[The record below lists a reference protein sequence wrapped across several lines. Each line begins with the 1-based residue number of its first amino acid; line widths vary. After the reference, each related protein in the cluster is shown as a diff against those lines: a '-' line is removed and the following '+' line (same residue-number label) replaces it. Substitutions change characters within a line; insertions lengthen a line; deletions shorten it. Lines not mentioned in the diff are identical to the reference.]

1 MSLGALLKRYRAAAG
16 LTQEELAEKAE
27 VSARTVSDVERGV
40 RTRIYRDTAG
50 RLAEALELHEV
61 IRTEFEEAAR
71 GRRLEPAGPADP
83 LPTPPT
89 RLIGRERELEV
100 VLAALGRPDV
110 RLLTLT
116 GPGGIGKTR
125 IALEV
130 ATAQP
135 GFFVQLG
142 NTSDPN
148 MVISTLARA
157 VGVSGARE
165 PTVEAIAERLR
176 DQRTLIVLDTFE
188 HVLDAAP
195 NVADL
200 IAASPNASFLA
211 TSREALRVRG
221 EHEVAIS
228 TLESPGSGGV
238 EAVERAPAT
247 ALFLERARAVAP
259 DLVIDD
265 DAAQV
270 VIEICRRVNGL
281 PLAIELAAA
290 RVKHL
295 PLTDLRDHLERRL
308 SVLIGGPRDLPRRQ
322 RTMRDTVAWSYEL
335 LDGSQQALFR
345 DLSAFAGGWTLDAA
359 SAVSAGAEVLGDS
372 SALVDKSLVTLSMAP
387 EPRYGMLDVIR
398 EYGAELRTSGDV
410 ERRHTAHFLS
420 LVERAEPELGGSAQR
435 DWLRQL
441 ATEHEN
447 IRAALRNALELGD
460 PESALR
466 LGGAVWRF
474 WLFHGDLSEGRQWLR
489 EALTLD
495 AGTAPEARAKALWG
509 AAWLA
514 YHQGDYGVA
523 KECGEELFP
532 LAHASGDRVH
542 LRNALTISAIV
553 LMADGRSGEALAPL
567 SEGVELLRRQ
577 GGPGWLLATSLL
589 LLGGAAIDVGD
600 DTRATSALDEARSL
614 YAELGDQ
621 HFGARTVAYSGY
633 AALLRGDRRLAA
645 SSFGE
650 ALVTFWE
657 LDDLWGTAEALEG
670 LATVAGAEGVAE
682 RAARIAGAAEAVRET
697 IHARPFPSDR
707 AVMDRYLGSVRR
719 SMSVQAWETAHDAG
733 RAMTVEA
740 AVDYAL
746 APLPVVPHPE
756 ITGSPSH

>member
-16 LTQEELAEKAE
+16 LTQEDLAEQAE

-50 RLAEALELHEV
+50 RLAEALELDGAA
-61 IRTEFEEAAR
+61 RTEFEKAAR
-71 GRRLEPAGPADP
+71 GRTPEPAGPAAG
-83 LPTPPT
+83 LQTPPT

-100 VLAALGRPDV
+100 VFAALGRPDV

-130 ATAQP
+130 ASTQP

-142 NTSDPN
+142 NTSDPD
-148 MVISTLARA
+148 MVIPTLARA

-165 PTVEAIAERLR
+165 PTADAIAERLHGE
-176 DQRTLIVLDTFE
+176 RTLIVLDTFE
-188 HVLDAAP
+188 HVVDAAP

-200 IAASPNASFLA
+200 IAACPSASFLA

-221 EHEVAIS
+221 EHEVAIP
-228 TLESPGSGGV
+228 TLEYPGSGEV
-238 EAVERAPAT
+238 ADVERAPAT
-247 ALFLERARAVAP
+247 ALFIERARGMAP
-259 DLVIDD
+259 DLVVDD
-265 DAAQV
+265 HAAQV

-295 PLTDLRDHLERRL
+295 PLTELRDHLERRL
-308 SVLIGGPRDLPRRQ
+308 SVLTGGPRDLPRRQ

-335 LDGSQQALFR
+335 LDDAQQALFR
-345 DLSAFAGGWTLDAA
+345 DLSVFAGGWTLDAA
-359 SAVSAGAEVLGDS
+359 SAVSAGTEVLADS
-372 SALVDKSLVTLSMAP
+372 SALVDKSLVAFSMAP

-398 EYGAELRTSGDV
+398 EYGAERRTGGDV
-410 ERRHTAHFLS
+410 ERRHAAHFLS
-420 LVERAEPELGGSAQR
+420 VAERAEPELGGSAQR
-435 DWLRQL
+435 DWLRRL
-441 ATEHEN
+441 ATEHDN
-447 IRAALRNALELGD
+447 IRAALRNALESGD
-460 PESALR
+460 PETALR
-466 LGGAVWRF
+466 LAGAVWRF

-489 EALTLD
+489 EALTVD
-495 AGTAPEARAKALWG
+495 AGAAPEARAKALWG

-514 YHQGDYGVA
+514 YHQGDYEAA
-523 KECGEELFP
+523 KECGEELLP
-532 LAHASGDRVH
+532 LAHASSDRVH
-542 LRNALTISAIV
+542 LRNALTIRAIV

-567 SEGVELLRRQ
+567 SQGVELLRGQ
-577 GGPGWLLATSLL
+577 GPGWLLATSLL
-589 LLGGAAIDVGD
+589 LLGSAAIDVGD
-600 DTRATSALDEARSL
+600 DARATSALEEARLL

-621 HFGARTVAYSGY
+621 HFGARTVAYSAY
-633 AALLRGDRRLAA
+633 AALLRGDRGLAA

-719 SMSVQAWETAHDAG
+719 SISVQAWETAHDAG
-733 RAMTVEA
+733 RAMTVES

-746 APLPVVPHPE
+746 SPLPGALHVS
-756 ITGSPSH
+756 ITG